1 MDRKFIHFLSVDF
14 PPGTTKKEARTM
26 KKRPVLKLLIAAS
39 FFFIFCTAVSL
50 HAEPQSDGT
59 GIPPQAQTPGK
70 VRSEGSGDYVT
81 IDPATLNKILAQKNF
96 LLINVHI
103 PYEGEIEKTDLFI
116 HYQKIREHQD
126 KFPRDRNAKIVLY
139 CRSDRMSTIAARSLS
154 ELGYTRIFMLKG
166 GMIAWKKAGYP
177 LVFR

>member
-1 MDRKFIHFLSVDF
+1 VDVF
-14 PPGTTKKEARTM
+14 PATNRKEAVNV
-26 KKRPVLKLLIAAS
+26 KKRPALKSLVAAS
-39 FFFIFCTAVSL
+39 LFFICITPVSL
-50 HAEPQSDGT
+50 HAQPQPGERGISPKDQNTGEIQPEGT
-59 GIPPQAQTPGK
+59 
-70 VRSEGSGDYVT
+70 EGYVI
-81 IDPATLNKILAQKNF
+81 IDPAALNDFFTQKDF

-116 HYQKIREHQD
+116 PYQEIHEHLD

-139 CRSDRMSTIAARSLS
+139 CRSYRMSIIAAQTL
-154 ELGYTRIFMLKG
+154 LQHGYTRIFMLKG